1 MVPLNCT
8 QQPLKENVIMRTP
21 SLSSHLLIVATIL
34 FFGIRAELSA
44 AETPTPA
51 AAAKPNTLSSAEQ
64 ADGWLLLFDGQ
75 TLFGWKPSSNANWQ
89 AVDGTLTASEGE
101 AGLLT
106 TTSSF
111 GDYELNVDFRSGQ
124 GVNSGVFLHTI
135 PNPTVADLKTK
146 CYEVNISTEAKTDW
160 PTGSIVQRQKP
171 PAKPLEKIPSED
183 EVIQKR
189 TDFMDDQYSSKL
201 GTPSLRWHTFNITVK
216 SSRIL
221 VKLDGKTTADYTD
234 PTPLGRGPI
243 GLQFRKGKI
252 AFRNVKLR
260 PLGTKSIFNG
270 RDLTGWKPYPGM
282 AAVCSV
288 TPEGCIRLQNGKGQ
302 LETVGQYG
310 DFILQLDVFV
320 AGKGLNSGVFFR
332 CIPGEFQNGYESQ
345 IQNGYKDGDRN
356 KPADCGTGGIFRRQ
370 NARKVVAD
378 DFTWFT
384 KTILADGPHMAV
396 WVNGYQVSDWTDVRR
411 PDKNP
416 RKGLR
421 TEPGTI
427 VLQGHD
433 PTTDIKFRNF
443 RIEELPA
450 R

>member
-1 MVPLNCT
+1 
-8 QQPLKENVIMRTP
+8 MRKP
-21 SLSSHLLIVATIL
+21 FFPAFLLIVIVAS
-34 FFGIRAELSA
+34 FFGAQTELSA
-44 AETPTPA
+44 AEMPDLSAVPIS
-51 AAAKPNTLSSAEQ
+51 NTLSGAEQ
-64 ADGWLLLFDGQ
+64 AEGWLLLFDGQ
-75 TLFGWKPSSNANWQ
+75 TLFGWKPSGNANWQ

-111 GDYELNVDFRSGQ
+111 GDYELNVDFRVNE

-135 PNPTVADLKTK
+135 PNPTSADLKTK
-146 CYEVNISTEAKTDW
+146 CYEVNISSEPKTDW

-171 PAKPLEKIPSED
+171 PAKLLDKTPSEN

-189 TDFMDDQYSSKL
+189 IDFMDGQYSSKL
-201 GTPSLRWHTFNITVK
+201 DAPVMRWHTFHITVK
-216 SSRIL
+216 SGHIV
-221 VKLDGKTTADYTD
+221 VKLDGKTTADYVD

-270 RDLTGWKPYPGM
+270 RDLTGWKPFPGL
-282 AAVCSV
+282 ASIFSV
-288 TPEGCIRLQNGKGQ
+288 TPEGWLRLQNGKGQ
-302 LETVGQYG
+302 LETAGRYG

-345 IQNGYKDGDRN
+345 IQNGCKDGART

-370 NARKVVAD
+370 TARKVVAD

-396 WVNGYQVSDWTDVRR
+396 WVNGYQVSDWTDARR

-421 TEPGTI
+421 VEPGTI

-433 PTTDIKFRNF
+433 PTTDLKFRNL
-443 RIEELPA
+443 RIAELPA